1 MNRILEVI
9 KISRPGFWPTHLWF
23 YLLPFAQQD
32 MFGSAAFWLWAVYV
46 CFPMSLL
53 TFGWNDIGDA
63 ATDSINARKDSWLF
77 GASPDDS
84 MRRVLPWIMIA
95 VQFPFVVAF
104 VWISGWKM
112 LGWFAAF
119 AAANACYNTLK
130 FKSVPWLDLLNQVGY
145 LLVFVLASWLCSV
158 DQLNAPA
165 MIFSA
170 LFAMHSHLF
179 GQIMDVDED
188 AAAGRRS
195 TAVTLGTG
203 LAGVQRSKLLLTGV
217 LAVEAAIAFVFFR
230 GWMVGLFSLAA
241 AGFFLLDAWFG
252 PRRYPLVFVQVFFVA
267 WNLIAIATMHVIW
280 RFGLFVLG

>member
-1 MNRILEVI
+1 
-9 KISRPGFWPTHLWF
+9 
-23 YLLPFAQQD
+23 
-32 MFGSAAFWLWAVYV
+32 
-46 CFPMSLL
+46 
-53 TFGWNDIGDA
+53 
-63 ATDSINARKDSWLF
+63 
-77 GASPDDS
+77 
-84 MRRVLPWIMIA
+84 
-95 VQFPFVVAF
+95 
-104 VWISGWKM
+104 
-112 LGWFAAF
+112 
-119 AAANACYNTLK
+119 
-130 FKSVPWLDLLNQVGY
+130 
-145 LLVFVLASWLCSV
+145 
-158 DQLNAPA
+158 

-203 LAGVQRSKLLLTGV
+203 LAGVRRSKLLLTGV

-280 RFGLFVLG
+280 RYGLFVLG